1 MEKFEKFKS
10 KVIPFPVENV
20 DTDQIIPARF
30 LTSISKSGYKDAL
43 FRDWRFNKDG
53 SINPEFVMNFPQYV
67 DAKILLTG
75 KNFGCGSSREH
86 AAWALRDNGIK
97 VVIAES
103 FGDIF
108 KMNSLKNG
116 LVIIQLKPDQISE
129 IFELFKID
137 SESLLEVDLEAQL
150 VSFKDKAYPFEIDGF
165 RKLCMINGYDD
176 LEYMLSKLNEIVE
189 YEKKFNK

>member
-10 KVIPFPVENV
+10 KVIPLPVENV
-20 DTDQIIPARF
+20 DTDQIIPARY
-30 LTSISKSGYKDAL
+30 LTSISKAGYKEAL
-43 FRDWRFNKDG
+43 FHDWRFDKDVKLNKNF
-53 SINPEFVMNFPQYV
+53 IMNSKDLEGANV
-67 DAKILLTG
+67 LLAG

-116 LVIIQLKPDQISE
+116 LLIIQLNSNEIESIFSLLRKDSGSE
-129 IFELFKID
+129 IGI
-137 SESLLEVDLEAQL
+137 DLESMM
-150 VSFKDKAYPFEIDGF
+150 VSFGDSRYSFGIDGF
-165 RKLCMINGYDD
+165 RRLCMLNGFDD
-176 LEYMLSKLNEIVE
+176 LDYMLSKSNDVIA
-189 YEKKFNK
+189 YEKKYNK